1 MKINK
6 LSLYNNEKVVIENY
20 NNIRDINDDCIII
33 DKYYINGENLKI
45 KLIEEYFIIIIGV
58 INSIIINSD
67 NKWNTMF
74 LPQKII

>member
-45 KLIEEYFIIIIGV
+45 KQIEEYFIIIIGV

-67 NKWNTMF
+67 NK
-74 LPQKII
+74 